1 VTSYPEITDRL
12 SQLLDTAQ
20 KCATGETVENYSL
33 LEEQLAELAS
43 TAGQSLVS
51 HAAYQPL
58 IDKLEEG
65 TPLTAAELKT
75 VRSLIVGDADQYVK
89 YADDL
94 AEMKTELGRILT
106 QIQKVKT
113 ENLDVEALM
122 RLRVLCREA
131 SSALVPSLRYLEQR
145 DRIRRFEEHTR
156 GPLSKNAG
164 HILASIIKGMSR

>member
-1 VTSYPEITDRL
+1 
-12 SQLLDTAQ
+12 
-20 KCATGETVENYSL
+20 
-33 LEEQLAELAS
+33 
-43 TAGQSLVS
+43 
-51 HAAYQPL
+51 
-58 IDKLEEG
+58 
-65 TPLTAAELKT
+65 
-75 VRSLIVGDADQYVK
+75 
-89 YADDL
+89 
-94 AEMKTELGRILT
+94 MKTELGRILS